1 MILGNKCDMEDKR
14 QVSRERGEAVSSQ
27 SLLFFFTRD
36 SRKSRQ
42 KMVKKHS
49 TVL

>member
-27 SLLFFFTRD
+27 SFSLGT
-36 SRKSRQ
+36 
-42 KMVKKHS
+42 VENHGKKW
-49 TVL
+49 